1 MEIKSV
7 IFGASV
13 AGVMLLATSALIGC
27 TSSEPRPDN
36 ALVRAKTAVD
46 QATTAGS
53 GQYAAVDLNTAGSKL
68 QSANEAESQGH
79 YKQAR
84 YLAEESQ
91 VDAELALAKTQDAKA
106 QEAAKQVHQGN
117 QALQNQVNQPNNPP
131 QQ

>member
-7 IFGASV
+7 ISGASV
-13 AGVMLLATSALIGC
+13 AAVTLLAAIALNGCSSAA
-27 TSSEPRPDN
+27 PRPDD

-53 GQYAAVDLNTAGSKL
+53 GQYAPVDLNAAGSKL
-68 QSANEAESQGH
+68 QSANEEEAKGN
-79 YKQAR
+79 YKQAK

-106 QEAAKQVHQGN
+106 QQAADQVRKGN
-117 QALQNQVNQPNNPP
+117 QALQNQVDQTSNPP
-131 QQ
+131 LM

>member
-1 MEIKSV
+1 MKIKSV
-7 IFGASV
+7 IYGTSV
-13 AGVMLLATSALIGC
+13 PVAVLLAAFALNGC
-27 TSSEPRPDN
+27 SSPAPRPDN

-53 GQYAAVDLNTAGSKL
+53 GQYAAVDLSTAGSKL
-68 QSANEAESQGH
+68 QSANAEESKGN

-106 QEAAKQVHQGN
+106 QEAAKQVRQGN
-117 QALQNQVNQPNNPP
+117 EALQNQVDQPTNPP
-131 QQ
+131 LM